1 LQSVACQSGNDFS
14 LLCEGVE
21 SELDV
26 GIDENIFELR
36 IVSAK
41 LAADFFSGMPSTFIS
56 FDFFQHDTQAPPSNP
71 PFCRGCVRLVMRS
84 LRQQT
89 FTGQHVHFPNT
100 HAFLGLSTLLL
111 SPRIADPSLLPPSA
125 HPPFSRVHALH
136 TPYTR
141 PTHAL
146 HTPYTRPTHALHT
159 PYTRPTHALHTPYTH
174 PTHALHT
181 PYTRPAH
188 AQATPMRQGLEPE
201 YDFTA
206 QYVLTVDDLFLHYAS
221 TSVLAFEVNQ
231 SWGTECQ
238 LVARTDAPLRELLQ
252 V

>member
-1 LQSVACQSGNDFS
+1 MQSVACQSGNDFS

-146 HTPYTRPTHALHT
+146 HTPYT
-159 PYTRPTHALHTPYTH
+159 H

>member
-1 LQSVACQSGNDFS
+1 MQSVACQSGNDFS

-141 PTHAL
+141 P
-146 HTPYTRPTHALHT
+146 
-159 PYTRPTHALHTPYTH
+159 
-174 PTHALHT
+174 
-181 PYTRPAH
+181 AH